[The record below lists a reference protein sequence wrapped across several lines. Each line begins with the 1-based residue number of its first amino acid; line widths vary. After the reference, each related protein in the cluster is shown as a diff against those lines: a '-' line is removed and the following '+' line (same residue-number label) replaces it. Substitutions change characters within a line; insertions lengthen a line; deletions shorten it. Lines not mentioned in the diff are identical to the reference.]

1 MEILHGTY
9 ILQNKCP
16 LFASWKVFAFK
27 AGELPAGRFK
37 RMSVEFIL
45 NSFNQASYL
54 LGSGVF
60 SIIFFN
66 KTVYSNFIIFFY
78 IFVDCA
84 GSLTPFRM
92 NQTYSLTSFSI
103 VEWFYT

>member
-16 LFASWKVFAFK
+16 LFTSWEVFAFK
-27 AGELPAGRFK
+27 AGELLAGGFK
-37 RMSVEFIL
+37 RMSVEFL
-45 NSFNQASYL
+45 LDLFNQASYL
-54 LGSGVF
+54 LCGWF
-60 SIIFFN
+60 FPIIFFN
-66 KTVYSNFIIFFY
+66 NTVYSNFIIFFC

-84 GSLTPFRM
+84 GAFTPFRM